1 LTEENVQHH
10 YVHQASN
17 QLLQLDHVYPPVILP
32 NSSPLAGIL
41 ALHTTLTNTWP
52 PFFVLTA
59 LHVQLAL
66 NTIQQLTNVL
76 TALHV
81 QLALNT
87 IQQPTHVYQPRIG
100 PDKAPEIM
108 A

>member
-1 LTEENVQHH
+1 V
-10 YVHQASN
+10 
-17 QLLQLDHVYPPVILP
+17 DHVYPPVILP

-66 NTIQQLTNVL
+66 NTIQQ
-76 TALHV
+76 
-81 QLALNT
+81 
-87 IQQPTHVYQPRIG
+87 PTHVYQPLIG